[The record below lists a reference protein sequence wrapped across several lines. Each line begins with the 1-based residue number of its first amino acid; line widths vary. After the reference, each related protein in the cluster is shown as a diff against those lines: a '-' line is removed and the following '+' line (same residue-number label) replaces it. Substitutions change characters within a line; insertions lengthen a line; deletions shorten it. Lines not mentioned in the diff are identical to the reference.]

1 MGLTSISSK
10 YSHFGPFQEYFQQ
23 IACRPVVEAP
33 LTLLEIEVEVLPG
46 YAIVPAKMTFGLV
59 PEILN
64 PVDVI
69 AILGK
74 EF

>member
-1 MGLTSISSK
+1 
-10 YSHFGPFQEYFQQ
+10 
-23 IACRPVVEAP
+23 
-33 LTLLEIEVEVLPG
+33 VEVLPG